1 MEGHPKHD
9 KKKNNKTM
17 PVAINIGAGS
27 LGMGGIVL
35 FGGALVTATIVSAAL
50 AFRARQSSKK
60 SRSAS
65 PETQTV
71 DAPDQLEFAVKTDK
85 DVSLSSKN
93 QSSDEVTSMKE
104 LQSKSIE
111 DLSRE
116 EKQSRDEK
124 VEYGDDIIFS
134 VVGEDE
140 ERYVDSVSKEKIV
153 KGFEEDSLVEGGEE
167 QKYCIETN
175 QQTEADGTQNSTL
188 SIEYVTRMEEYE
200 EESMAEEE
208 EMPLSATGHVG
219 EKDQGAAAICVNNE
233 VEEKECGDE
242 MIELSRSY
250 AAADG
255 IFSEV
260 VTGKEAIDEMIEVKA
275 GELLLSGCTN
285 TSEENQHK
293 VMGQEACAYCPEMH
307 TFPDGSDT
315 VRETPA
321 QLMTNKKETSKDE
334 MVVEDEIQHVQM
346 IDDHP
351 DIVATQLMNRD
362 EETEEAH
369 TDDEPGK
376 SNEDNEIPP
385 AETQVCS
392 NGNKVADE
400 SMQQHEEANMSMEE
414 DETILQNDSDRDN
427 YKPWFAKGTQ
437 APTLLYHKAKL
448 LPFSE
453 ISLVACLL
461 LIFFSLAIGTALQIY
476 LLM

>member
-1 MEGHPKHD
+1 
-9 KKKNNKTM
+9 M
-17 PVAINIGAGS
+17 PVTINIGAGAGS

-71 DAPDQLEFAVKTDK
+71 DAPDQLEFAVKTNK
-85 DVSLSSKN
+85 YVSLSSKN
-93 QSSDEVTSMKE
+93 QSDEVITSMKQ

-116 EKQSRDEK
+116 EKQSCDEK
-124 VEYGDDIIFS
+124 VESADDIIFS

-153 KGFEEDSLVEGGEE
+153 KGFEEDS
-167 QKYCIETN
+167 QKYCIETS
-175 QQTEADGTQNSTL
+175 QQTEADGTQKSTL
-188 SIEYVTRMEEYE
+188 SIEDVTRMEEYE
-200 EESMAEEE
+200 EE
-208 EMPLSATGHVG
+208 MPLPATGHVG
-219 EKDQGAAAICVNNE
+219 EKDEGAAAAICVNE

-242 MIELSRSY
+242 MIVANCQRELSTSY

-260 VTGKEAIDEMIEVKA
+260 VTGKEAIDDMIEVEA
-275 GELLLSGCTN
+275 GELLLSRCTN

-293 VMGQEACAYCPEMH
+293 VMGQEACACPETGDEEIQEMH
-307 TFPDGSDT
+307 IFPDGSADEAAI
-315 VRETPA
+315 RETPA
-321 QLMTNKKETSKDE
+321 QLMMNKEETSK
-334 MVVEDEIQHVQM
+334 DEIQHVQM

-362 EETEEAH
+362 EETAEAH
-369 TDDEPGK
+369 TDDELGK
-376 SNEDNEIPP
+376 SNEDNEIPPAPAP

-392 NGNKVADE
+392 NGNKVAIWPDE

-427 YKPWFAKGTQ
+427 HKPWFAKGTQ

-461 LIFFSLAIGTALQIY
+461 LIFFSLAIGTALQRY
-476 LLM
+476 LLI